1 MTASSIVK
9 EHCMTLNCREPRLE
23 EMLADPIVR
32 AVMEAD
38 GVDLRELKAE
48 LQQTATLLHATRPA
62 LIPLASARCGLRR
75 KRGIT

>member
-1 MTASSIVK
+1 MMK
-9 EHCMTLNCREPRLE
+9 EHLMSSQCREPRLE

-38 GVDLRELKAE
+38 GVDLRELEAE
-48 LQQTATLLHATRPA
+48 LQQTATLLHATRRTLFPPA
-62 LIPLASARCGLRR
+62 PARSDLRG

>member
-1 MTASSIVK
+1 MMK
-9 EHCMTLNCREPRLE
+9 EHFMSSHCREPRLE

-38 GVDLRELKAE
+38 GVDLRELEAE
-48 LQQTATLLHATRPA
+48 LRQTAALLHATRRTSNPPA
-62 LIPLASARCGLRR
+62 FARSDLRG

>member
-1 MTASSIVK
+1 MTVAPIMK
-9 EHCMTLNCREPRLE
+9 EHRMSSHCRELRLE

-38 GVDLRELKAE
+38 GVDLSELEAE
-48 LQQTATLLHATRPA
+48 LQQTATLLHATRPKM
-62 LIPLASARCGLRR
+62 IPRTSARSGLRV